1 MVPCFSCQTPGRRS
15 PFQRMDGAMLAS
27 TKIAEQQARA
37 GSLFRRP
44 TKFSEDAINLMHLNY
59 VFALLCARV

>member
-1 MVPCFSCQTPGRRS
+1 
-15 PFQRMDGAMLAS
+15 MDGAMLAS